1 MLINVV
7 VGTRARKGAGEMI
20 TTIAY
25 TLTLFTTA
33 VLLLGAVAWALLRRR
48 GEARQAA
55 QRITVTFAVFALAT
69 GYVWLEVGPDLDY
82 RLQAWDQPLLARPA
96 PQEQE
101 V

>member
-1 MLINVV
+1 
-7 VGTRARKGAGEMI
+7 MI

-25 TLTLFTTA
+25 TLTLFSTA
-33 VLLLGAVAWALLRRR
+33 VLLLAIVAWGLLRRRR

>member
-1 MLINVV
+1 
-7 VGTRARKGAGEMI
+7 MI

-33 VLLLGAVAWALLRRR
+33 VLLLATVTWVLLRRR
-48 GEARQAA
+48 GEARRAA
-55 QRITVTFAVFALAT
+55 ERITVTFAVFAFAA
-69 GYVWLEVGPDLDY
+69 GYVWLEVGPDLDH

>member
-1 MLINVV
+1 
-7 VGTRARKGAGEMI
+7 MI

-33 VLLLGAVAWALLRRR
+33 VLLLAVIAWALLRRR

-55 QRITVTFAVFALAT
+55 LRITVTFAVFALAT
-69 GYVWLEVGPDLDY
+69 GYVWLEVAPDLDY
-82 RLQAWDQPLLARPA
+82 QLQAWDQPLLARPA
-96 PQEQE
+96 PKEQD